1 MGIDD
6 RNGLPI
12 AVTTHAANH
21 HEVTL
26 VQLTFDFY
34 MIEAKPEKLIGDK
47 AYDSDI
53 LDAELADEGIE
64 MIAPHRHNRLEK
76 NKSQDGRKLRP
87 YKRRWLIERFYAWLG
102 WQRRLLTRWQ

>member
-1 MGIDD
+1 MGIVD
-6 RNGLPI
+6 RSGLPI

-34 MIEAKPEKLIGDK
+34 MIEVRPEKLIGDK

-53 LDAELADEGIE
+53 LDAELA
-64 MIAPHRHNRLEK
+64 
-76 NKSQDGRKLRP
+76 
-87 YKRRWLIERFYAWLG
+87 G
-102 WQRRLLTRWQ
+102 WKKTSSPRQTVAR